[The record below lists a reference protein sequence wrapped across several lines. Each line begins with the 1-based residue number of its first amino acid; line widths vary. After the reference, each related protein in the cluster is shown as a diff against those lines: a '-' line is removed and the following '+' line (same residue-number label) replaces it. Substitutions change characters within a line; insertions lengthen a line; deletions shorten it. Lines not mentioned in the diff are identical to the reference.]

1 VESVTWSLVSS
12 RNSGDLY
19 LGAREVMRDLKVSLH
34 ESGITRMAWT
44 SAAAEARVV
53 PGADRVIARWDASD
67 PLPNGWRV
75 SLRLTIPDSALCVIL
90 LPLEGTKSKPIVA
103 LPPAGPGRVVDVR
116 MLLGDPG
123 CGGIRVEGDIE
134 EVGRMLLG
142 DGTKVPVVAWSCA
155 MSAGVEQQLAKVRA
169 LACAEASDR
178 PVPRASA
185 WARGTEDGTGIPY
198 VLDAGDPRPPEDRP
212 TIIPGY
218 DGPPEV
224 CVGELAPEAMRGNE
238 GVGSEILRGAHD
250 ASGVSVLGRL
260 LWVGVVAGLLIGVRP
275 TRRRPRPG
283 DLTKYHQRAPRF
295 RAARTPSRTASRIAQ

>member
-75 SLRLTIPDSALCVIL
+75 SLRLTI
-90 LPLEGTKSKPIVA
+90 
-103 LPPAGPGRVVDVR
+103 PGRVVDVR